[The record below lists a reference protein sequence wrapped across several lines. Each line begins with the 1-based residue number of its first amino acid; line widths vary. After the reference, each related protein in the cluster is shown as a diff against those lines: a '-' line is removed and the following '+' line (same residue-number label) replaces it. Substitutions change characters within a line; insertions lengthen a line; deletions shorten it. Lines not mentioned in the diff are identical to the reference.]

1 MNFYVRK
8 FLDFA
13 TTLFLVT
20 LVTFL
25 TFQLLPGN
33 PALAILGP
41 EADQAQI
48 EAMELQL
55 GLDQPLPVRYF
66 NWLKGAFCGDLGI
79 SYKYNQKVS
88 SLIATALKTTA
99 ALSLIALL
107 FTVALG
113 SFFGIVF
120 ALNRKKKLWQ
130 GLSVL
135 SQIWISM
142 PSFCT
147 ALILILIF
155 TVGLKL
161 LPSVGFNGF
170 ESLILPSLAIAMG
183 SSSILARYIK
193 NSMENELTQ
202 DYVRTARS
210 KGLNERQVIVRHV
223 LRNALIPSIT
233 TLGLITADIF
243 GGSII
248 IENVFSLPGIG
259 KLITSSISSRDFPLL
274 QGLTLYLA
282 AMTLICNF
290 AVDILY
296 SVIDPR
302 TRTRPRAKK
311 AAAALQD

>member
-8 FLDFA
+8 TLDFA
-13 TTLFLVT
+13 TTLLLVT

-48 EAMELQL
+48 EAMEIQL
-55 GLDQPLPVRYF
+55 GLDQPIPLRYL
-66 NWLKGAFCGDLGI
+66 NWLKGAFCSNLGI

-88 SLIATALKTTA
+88 FLIASALKTTA
-99 ALSLIALL
+99 ALSLLALL

-120 ALNRKKKLWQ
+120 ALNRKKRLWQ
-130 GLSVL
+130 GLSVV
-135 SQIWISM
+135 SQIWVSM

-147 ALILILIF
+147 ALVLILIF

-170 ESLILPSLAIAMG
+170 ESLILPSLAIALG

-193 NSMENELTQ
+193 TSMENELTQ

-210 KGLNERQVIVRHV
+210 KGLNERQIIVRHV

-259 KLITSSISSRDFPLL
+259 KLITHSISSRDFPLL

-302 TRTRPRAKK
+302 TRTKRTRIKNNAP
-311 AAAALQD
+311 